1 MCVREKDREKEERNG
16 REKLRERSRGK
27 VREREMKVAN
37 FLISMMMH
45 VLNVRI

>member
-1 MCVREKDREKEERNG
+1 MCGCEKEIERK
-16 REKLRERSRGK
+16 RRRMEEKSRGK

-37 FLISMMMH
+37 FQISMMMH